1 MAGERRKDYMVS
13 KRVHLLYILTWVCS
27 LLLVGSLVWM
37 AVTLRGVNRALPEG
51 GGMFVLVGVLAFA
64 IVCCSLALAV
74 YTIIHTHR
82 LLGSAYRIGVVLKE
96 VNAGMDTRIHLRD
109 GDFFTEIAD
118 EINTLADKVDA
129 KAGADASADS
139 DSSDKTSA
147 TAASGDAGEAS

>member
-118 EINTLADKVDA
+118 EINILADKVDA
-129 KAGADASADS
+129 KAGSDASADS
-139 DSSDKTSA
+139 DTTDKTSA
-147 TAASGDAGEAS
+147 AAASGDAGDAS

>member
-118 EINTLADKVDA
+118 EINILADKVDA
-129 KAGADASADS
+129 KAGTDASADS
-139 DSSDKTSA
+139 DTKDQTSA
-147 TAASGDAGEAS
+147 AAPSGDAGDAS

>member
-118 EINTLADKVDA
+118 EINTLADRVDA
-129 KAGADASADS
+129 KAGGDASADS